1 MKKFVLFLAII
12 ALSISCSDDIT
23 NLNEDTKNPTS
34 TKPEYLFTNAQKA
47 LVDHMSSTS
56 VNFNVFRLFSQYWT
70 ETTYLDESQYNIA
83 TRTIP
88 DNHFQ
93 VLYRDVLRDLKESR
107 VLLDKEPA
115 LTASEIAISNNKKA
129 MIDIM
134 MVYAYS
140 VLVDTFGNV
149 PYSEALD
156 IEAHPLPKYDD
167 AKTIYKDLISR
178 LTADVSKLT
187 NGEDSF
193 GSADLIYGG
202 DASKWK
208 KFANS
213 LRLRFAV
220 NMDDVEHAYAM
231 TEINAAITAGLI
243 SSNAENANLNY
254 LSAQPNTNPL
264 YVDLVASGRNDFVPA
279 NTLVDFMNNLSDP
292 RRAKYFTFKPSTTNY
307 VGGTYGYTSPYN
319 SYSHINPTLT
329 EPTFPGTLFDYTE
342 VEFLLAEAVERGVT
356 TIGTAESH
364 YNNAITASMQNWEV
378 DAADITAYLA
388 NPAVAYTTAAGTWK
402 QKIGEQAWLGLYNR
416 GFEAW
421 TSYRRLNFPVLV
433 APANAYN
440 NLTEVPKRYTYP
452 AREQTLNA
460 ANVTAASTA
469 IGGNT
474 LTTKIFWDIN

>member
-1 MKKFVLFLAII
+1 MKKFVLFLATI

-47 LVDHMSSTS
+47 LVDQMSSTS